1 MQQVRVGPCER
12 RLIHDKRPAS
22 VSSSQFQLGIV
33 GASGYAGQVL
43 HALAMQHPCISPV
56 LPTARNPE
64 ELDAKGRATLAACD
78 AVALALP
85 SEAAHGWTKAL
96 TEAGTARI
104 LDLSDARRRD
114 PEIHYGIPEL
124 FGAPPADARLVAN
137 PGCYPTATLLSLR
150 PLIDRDLIERESIAV
165 LGTSGASGAGKGLA
179 DRLHFCNLAG
189 NSFPYKIGEHRH
201 VPEIEQHLGAPISFV
216 TQLLPIVRGMLV
228 TSFVRPRVEPA
239 ALRAALAERYA
250 AHPYVTVLEQPDE
263 GLGLGHVV
271 GTHQALLA
279 VGPVARSGL
288 VPVFASID
296 NLMRG
301 AASQALHNL
310 NLWLGLA
317 PALGLPPPLARSPH
331 GVPPAFASQLS
342 TNSLLDSKAL
352 A

>member
-1 MQQVRVGPCER
+1 MLR
-12 RLIHDKRPAS
+12 
-22 VSSSQFQLGIV
+22 
-33 GASGYAGQVL
+33 
-43 HALAMQHPCISPV
+43 
-56 LPTARNPE
+56 
-64 ELDAKGRATLAACD
+64 ACD

-85 SEAAHGWTKAL
+85 GEVARRWTSAL
-96 TEAGTARI
+96 VELGAKRI

-114 PEIHYGIPEL
+114 PEVHYGIPEL
-124 FGAPPADARLVAN
+124 FGAPPAEIAFVAN

-150 PLIDRDLIERESIAV
+150 PLIEGALIDRESIAV

-189 NSFPYKIGEHRH
+189 NSFPYKVGEHRH
-201 VPEIEQHLGAPISFV
+201 VPEIEHHLGAPVSFV

-228 TSFVRPRVEPA
+228 TSFVRPRGEPAELLA
-239 ALRAALAERYA
+239 ALREHYAE
-250 AHPYVTVLEQPDE
+250 HPWVTVLEHPDE

-271 GTHQALLA
+271 GSHQALLA

-310 NLWLGLA
+310 NLWLGLE
-317 PALGLPPPLARSPH
+317 PALGLPAPLGQVPR
-331 GVPPAFASQLS
+331 GVPPAYATQLS
-342 TNSLLDSKAL
+342 INTGELP
-352 A
+352 